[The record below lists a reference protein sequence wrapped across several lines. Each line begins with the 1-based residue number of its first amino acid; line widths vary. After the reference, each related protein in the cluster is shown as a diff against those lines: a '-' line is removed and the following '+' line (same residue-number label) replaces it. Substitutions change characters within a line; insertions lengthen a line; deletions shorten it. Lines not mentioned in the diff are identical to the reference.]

1 MIGGPAEDG
10 PSVNWRCDKT
20 AECDDAVGYRIS
32 RWNAAT
38 EAYEPLHTGLLPAE
52 TRAHTDTTAARGTTH
67 FYTLEA
73 VCADG
78 GVAGTHAWNCVFQDR
93 V

>member
-1 MIGGPAEDG
+1 VIGTDQDGPAI
-10 PSVNWRCDKT
+10 NWRCDKT
-20 AECDDAVGYRIS
+20 AECATVEGYRVS

-38 EAYEPLHTGLLPAE
+38 KAYEPLHAGLLPAE
-52 TRAHTDTTAARGTTH
+52 TRLYTDTTAARGTTH

-73 VCADG
+73 VRADG
-78 GVAGTHAWNCVFQDR
+78 GVAGTHVWSCVFQDR